1 MEMVATMS
9 DKKTVIVVG
18 ATGDGKSTFCNVIAG
33 KKHNDKEFPVS
44 RLGKSMTQETI
55 KKEVKWRGN
64 DFDLNLIDTPGLS
77 DSHKRDFPNITKMIE
92 VLKEL
97 ESVDAFVLVI
107 HGDNVNQLSSYFRN
121 MIVVFILC
129 FGKEFLLQNTIVEV
143 SNWHYDDAAERGR
156 KINGMSEERAIRQ
169 INEEI
174 DEIIKREDIIE
185 GLNLPVSVM
194 TIAESRINLIYT

>member
-64 DFDLNLIDTPGLS
+64 DFDLNVLAHQGRLDALINQNKSIYNP
-77 DSHKRDFPNITKMIE
+77 PNPSK
-92 VLKEL
+92 
-97 ESVDAFVLVI
+97 F
-107 HGDNVNQLSSYFRN
+107 
-121 MIVVFILC
+121 
-129 FGKEFLLQNTIVEV
+129 
-143 SNWHYDDAAERGR
+143 
-156 KINGMSEERAIRQ
+156 
-169 INEEI
+169 
-174 DEIIKREDIIE
+174 
-185 GLNLPVSVM
+185 
-194 TIAESRINLIYT
+194 